1 MKERGKVMENEMI
14 ELYQKEIERMEK
26 QGYTEPEIERAL
38 DLMIRVQNMVT
49 MAVM

>member
-1 MKERGKVMENEMI
+1 MNQKGAVMETEMT
-14 ELYQKEIERMEK
+14 ELYRKEIERMEK